1 MQTHKRGFLHSKT
14 CSEELTSMAE
24 YRNFQ
29 FGWFIV
35 CVFVIVM
42 AFMTLGYIHQW
53 GNNPLDIYG
62 YVLLMTLFGFVLLSF
77 YGLTV
82 SVNEEFIVI
91 RFGIGLFSKK
101 IKLSSV
107 TSVKAVKYQILAGYG
122 IRFLPN
128 GILYNVSGRHAVEVR
143 IAGKSSV
150 ILIGTDDSENLMN
163 AIEKHL
169 VKYRI

>member
-1 MQTHKRGFLHSKT
+1 MQSDERGFLYSKT
-14 CSEELTSMAE
+14 CSQELTGMVG

-42 AFMTLGYIHQW
+42 TFMTLGYIHQW
-53 GNNPLDIYG
+53 GNNPIDIYG
-62 YVLLMTLFGFVLLSF
+62 YVLLMTLSGFVLLSF

-82 SVNEEFIVI
+82 SVNDDFIVI
-91 RFGIGLFSKK
+91 RFGIGIFSKK

-107 TSVKAVKYQILAGYG
+107 TSVKAVKYPVMAGYG

-143 IAGKSSV
+143 IAGKRSV
-150 ILIGTDDSENLMN
+150 ILIGTDDSDNLKN

-169 VKYRI
+169 VK